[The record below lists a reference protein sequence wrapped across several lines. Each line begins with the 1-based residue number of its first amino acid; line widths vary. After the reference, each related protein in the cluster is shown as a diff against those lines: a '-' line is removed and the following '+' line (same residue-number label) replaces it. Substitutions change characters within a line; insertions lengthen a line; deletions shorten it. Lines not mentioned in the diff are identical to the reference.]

1 MASSKE
7 YLNFILE
14 QLSEL
19 NGINYK
25 PMMGEFIIYYQDKI
39 IGGIYDDR
47 FLVKT
52 TKSAIKMMPQAKME
66 LPYANAKKMILVDN
80 IENKIF
86 LKELFETM
94 VDELPERVSN
104 KKKKKYKFI
113 IKCILNYKQGL
124 KCKSNF

>member
-47 FLVKT
+47 FLVKH
-52 TKSAIKMMPQAKME
+52 TKSAIKMMPQAKRE
-66 LPYANAKKMILVDN
+66 LHYANAKKMILVDD

-94 VDELPERVSN
+94 VDELPERVPN
-104 KKKKKYKFI
+104 KKKKKISIY
-113 IKCILNYKQGL
+113 N
-124 KCKSNF
+124 

>member
-47 FLVKT
+47 FLVKP
-52 TKSAIKMMPQAKME
+52 TKSAIKMMPKAKKE

-94 VDELPERVSN
+94 VDELPERVPN
-104 KKKKKYKFI
+104 KKKKKISIY
-113 IKCILNYKQGL
+113 N
-124 KCKSNF
+124 